1 MNKHSSC
8 SRCHWML
15 KWSESS
21 DSSIFKHF
29 WMIWA
34 QESLIDIL
42 NWSVQDL
49 RTVFATVSALR
60 LNSCIC
66 WRIFCR
72 TNDDM
77 ISWQALKID
86 FKCRC
91 CQWIFIFSISAQCS
105 ISLFFSRRRNQSI
118 TFLKPPVEF
127 DSWHFKT
134 PWKSSIHDVTV
145 VE

>member
-1 MNKHSSC
+1 MSRCSSH
-8 SRCHWML
+8 SRCHWVL
-15 KWSESS
+15 KWSEFN
-21 DSSIFKHF
+21 DSSVFKHF

-34 QESLIDIL
+34 QDNFIDIL

-49 RTVFATVSALR
+49 RTVFAVSALR

-66 WRIFCR
+66 WRTFSR
-72 TNDDM
+72 ANDDT

-91 CQWIFIFSISAQCS
+91 CWWVFIFSILAWCT
-105 ISLFFSRRRNQSI
+105 ISLFFSKRRNQSI
-118 TFLKPPVEF
+118 TFLRFSVEF
-127 DSWHFKT
+127 DNWHFKT
-134 PWKSSIHDVTV
+134 FWKLSIQNITV